1 MSKWKKLLNALTS
14 EKKVTNWKMRKVKK
28 VFVYGAAVLGMVAGV
43 GGLVYVSTALA
54 ASLPTDTT
62 VHWDNDKPLYYE
74 IDQNGVEHPK
84 PLLTVG
90 GDGVTPAWCLGLGV
104 PLPNNTTQA
113 QLDSTNAILNALS
126 DEQIAVI
133 NNVDYLAQKD
143 GSLLAYAQAQH
154 ATYLLLDEAGVSEN
168 QTKDLIVKDNTL
180 LQDADAIKNGANTL
194 INEAKKMRE
203 LPSFN
208 GTTIQLIQGVEKTVT
223 DTKGVLPN
231 FPNFKSNAD
240 GLTQSVLGNDV
251 KLKAD
256 ITSKHGLISNALQFW
271 NTGLP
276 TQALPYFVYSTDG
289 DSTGKLSQSVLATKD
304 PSQALANLSVNI
316 IGLGETTLLKHDADT
331 NSTETQGEAQLVG
344 SVWGLY
350 KAGTDTLV
358 NYSEGQDGY
367 PVTVTSGDKTDDK
380 TIQLKMT
387 DLTKGVGVKNLDNSK
402 DYEWGELVAPEGYE
416 LSTKRYPVT
425 FDSSS
430 SFDSGTSN
438 YIDNVTATDRPLVF
452 NFMFTKAQDVNGSY
466 TGLNG
471 AEFTAT
477 PQGTTKGNPIKV
489 SSGTGTDTNGY
500 TVNGLTVFDGKANSA
515 AGNPNED
522 GLAGGDYLVEETKV
536 PDGTQAIN
544 PFTITTDSVK
554 DKDGNVTGYTIVFK
568 DTVTHQVIT
577 TLDVSAD
584 KVVGNN
590 LMFKVNLGTLVDKP
604 VTPVVPTIKTKAH
617 TADGDQTIEKAEI
630 SKETPVYDKVM
641 MTNAEKGDQMVA
653 SLHRIVT
660 DKDGKTTDSKVIRT
674 LNFTID
680 DETVI
685 SQEKQI
691 QSTID
696 ATKDG
701 DVSEGSTVTY
711 VWTEE
716 LFDEGTNPDTD
727 KPEAVHDDLK
737 DQDQTLTVEKVKA
750 PTPKPVTPQPVTK
763 VASVLPT
770 TGSSTGDMLAYGGM
784 VILLSTLGGT
794 IYYMKNKKSSK
805 EE

>member
-1 MSKWKKLLNALTS
+1 M
-14 EKKVTNWKMRKVKK
+14 
-28 VFVYGAAVLGMVAGV
+28 
-43 GGLVYVSTALA
+43 
-54 ASLPTDTT
+54 
-62 VHWDNDKPLYYE
+62 
-74 IDQNGVEHPK
+74 
-84 PLLTVG
+84 
-90 GDGVTPAWCLGLGV
+90 GV

-240 GLTQSVLGNDV
+240 GLTQSVSGNDV

-271 NTGLP
+271 NVASLDNV
-276 TQALPYFVYSTDG
+276 PYFVYSTDG
-289 DSTGKLSQSVLATKD
+289 DSTGKLSQSVLATQD
-304 PSQALANLSVNI
+304 PSKALANLNVNI

-358 NYSEGQDGY
+358 NYSDGQDGY

-380 TIQLKMT
+380 TVKLKMT
-387 DLTKGVGVKNLDNSK
+387 DLTKGVGVKNLDNSQK
-402 DYEWGELVAPEGYE
+402 YEWGELVAPDGYE
-416 LSTKRYPVT
+416 LSTQRYPVS
-425 FDSSS
+425 FDENDT
-430 SFDSGTSN
+430 FDSGTSN
-438 YIDNVTATDRPLVF
+438 YVDNVTATDKVLDF
-452 NFMFTKAQDVNGSY
+452 GFGFIKAQDVNGSL

-471 AEFTAT
+471 RNFEVI
-477 PQGTTKGNPIKV
+477 PQGDTKGETV
-489 SSGTGTDTNGY
+489 TVTSGTGTDNSGYINNGLVNVPKLPIGDYLLKELPQDNDNLQLINPISITSDTVKDTGGNITGY
-500 TVNGLTVFDGKANSA
+500 TVT
-515 AGNPNED
+515 
-522 GLAGGDYLVEETKV
+522 
-536 PDGTQAIN
+536 
-544 PFTITTDSVK
+544 FT
-554 DKDGNVTGYTIVFK
+554 
-568 DTVTHQVIT
+568 DTVTKQVIT
-577 TLDVSAD
+577 TLNVPLD
-584 KVVGNN
+584 KVTDNST
-590 LMFKVNLGTLVDKP
+590 MFKVNLGTLVDKP

-630 SKETPVYDKVM
+630 SKTTPVYDKVM

-660 DKDGKTTDSKVIRT
+660 AKDGKVTESKVIRT
-674 LNFTID
+674 LNFTVD

-691 QSTID
+691 ESTID
-696 ATKDG
+696 TTKDG
-701 DVSEGSTVTY
+701 DVPGGSTVTY

-716 LFDEGTNPDTD
+716 LFDKGQILTRTNPKQFMMTSKTKT
-727 KPEAVHDDLK
+727 KP
-737 DQDQTLTVEKVKA
+737 
-750 PTPKPVTPQPVTK
+750 
-763 VASVLPT
+763 
-770 TGSSTGDMLAYGGM
+770 
-784 VILLSTLGGT
+784 
-794 IYYMKNKKSSK
+794 
-805 EE
+805 